1 MTTAIRPLERLEER
15 SEKNPTGP
23 LFRDFVFTREADDAP
38 GAPIRLA
45 ISSEAPVLRYD
56 WRSGSLYY
64 EVLDHSA
71 SAVDLSYVR
80 DGIPF
85 CLDHWLSKQI
95 GLGENIRVEGD
106 RKLRCDVIEGS
117 HPDAEWTFKDIRNG
131 VRKKVSVGYDPGD
144 EYVETK
150 NAGDEYPTRRYTRW
164 MPYEVSSVTVPAD
177 YDVGIGRDARGVAKP
192 LAPVPAT
199 EAAPSAHTGERTMSA
214 ENEAGAGA
222 AAPAANAPNGPTREQ
237 QLANLAKKHNRAS
250 DLISWIAEGRTVE
263 AVRDMLLDEASQR
276 NAERPNV
283 GNAAPKVEV
292 GKDRA
297 EDKPWNDGGEFFR
310 SVITG
315 TKAPHALD
323 VRLLAGRSQNTQ
335 TGADGGFAVP
345 PSVVTMLFES
355 AKTGGELL
363 SRVTMRPVT
372 TGNGIK
378 EVLIKE
384 ESRVNGSRNGGLRHY
399 WVAQEGSITVSQ
411 AKTRELEL
419 NTKKIAA
426 AVPVT
431 EEQQDDGPA
440 LIAYLQEQV
449 PDELR
454 FGKELAIWS
463 GSGAGTMYG
472 FTNSGA
478 LISQAIEATQTI
490 ANTSEFI
497 WKNAAK
503 MMTRMN
509 PSAFLRSVFF
519 INPALWADIV
529 TATAGA
535 AANGATTLF
544 TPPGRL
550 EGMPFG
556 AIYGRPIVPVEY
568 CSAVGTVGDFVLADM
583 SDYLM
588 IQKGGLKTANSIHV
602 EFLKENN
609 YLRFTERVDGQPR
622 TRVPL
627 TPLNGSVTTS
637 PYVALAARS

>member
-1 MTTAIRPLERLEER
+1 MTTAAESPFAPE
-15 SEKNPTGP
+15 
-23 LFRDFVFTREADDAP
+23 TRENPNGFRTREFSAQVKALDAT
-38 GAPIRLA
+38 GSGKRVIQMA
-45 ISSEAPVLRYD
+45 ISSDAPVERYD
-56 WRSGSLYY
+56 WRTGEFYD
-64 EVLDHSA
+64 EVLDHGPSGP
-71 SAVDLSYVR
+71 DLSYVS
-80 DGIPF
+80 DGLPF
-85 CLDHWLSKQI
+85 CLDHDIEAQVGRGSTPTVDADAML
-95 GLGENIRVEGD
+95 RTVVREGN
-106 RKLRCDVIEGS
+106 
-117 HPDAEWTFKDIRNG
+117 HPDANWVFADMDDGTRP
-131 VRKKVSVGYDPGD
+131 KVSIGYWPGTN
-144 EYVETK
+144 YQQTK
-150 NAGDEYPTRRYTRW
+150 SEATGRITRRYFGW
-164 MPYEVSSVTVPAD
+164 MLYEASSVAVPAD
-177 YDVGIGRDARGVAKP
+177 YTVGVGRSARGTAEPMHPSPAAADKAHNQEQRMADEN
-192 LAPVPAT
+192 APVPGAP
-199 EAAPSAHTGERTMSA
+199 AASDTRAAELAVVAKESGIGERLADWIVSGTTVAEARAEAFKALRASKPETMQ
-214 ENEAGAGA
+214 
-222 AAPAANAPNGPTREQ
+222 AAPAG
-237 QLANLAKKHNRAS
+237 
-250 DLISWIAEGRTVE
+250 V
-263 AVRDMLLDEASQR
+263 V
-276 NAERPNV
+276 
-283 GNAAPKVEV
+283 V

-297 EDKPWNDGGEFFR
+297 EDKPWTDGGEFFR

-315 TKAPHALD
+315 TKAPHTVD
-323 VRLLAGRSQNTQ
+323 VRLLAGRSQNTN
-335 TGADGGFAVP
+335 TGTEGGFAVP

-355 AKTGGELL
+355 GKTGGELL

-384 ESRVNGSRNGGLRHY
+384 DARTNGSRNGGLRHY

-454 FGKELAIWS
+454 FGKELAIWGGS
-463 GSGAGTMYG
+463 GSGTMQG
-472 FTNSGA
+472 FMNSGA
-478 LISQAIEATQTI
+478 LIPQAIEATQTI

-509 PSAFLRSVFF
+509 PSQFLRSAFF
-519 INPALWADIV
+519 INPVLWADIV

-535 AANGATTLF
+535 AANGAVTLF

-550 EGMPFG
+550 ESAPFG

-568 CSAVGTVGDFVLADM
+568 ASAVGTIGDFVLADL